1 MASSRRG
8 KDTVTDKPLSIAE
21 AAVALHES
29 FLSLLRAGFD
39 EKQALYL
46 VAQMV
51 RPQQGPPS

>member
-1 MASSRRG
+1 M
-8 KDTVTDKPLSIAE
+8 TDKPLSIAE